1 MKHRLTKEEIQH
13 VMSLRTGNPSY
24 TQKKIAQLVG
34 ITETSVSRILNG
46 YYYIDDR
53 GKVHIDHDA
62 HKATPD
68 DAFEGL
74 KPKDA
79 SFDIGEDGEPVDDKP
94 VKELA
99 QKRLAIDAEEDDFLN
114 YHGMRGMLYEARL
127 CKYAF
132 YILRE
137 LKELHNDGTTSM
149 LLDIQH
155 RLDQL
160 EKMLAEKI
168 LKGEI

>member
-1 MKHRLTKEEIQH
+1 MKITKEIIDH
-13 VMSLRTGNPSY
+13 VMSIYNSGPKF
-24 TQKKIAQLVG
+24 TQQNIADLVG
-34 ITETSVSRILNG
+34 VSRTMVNHIIHG
-46 YYYIDDR
+46 YYYVDQH
-53 GKVHIDHDA
+53 GKVRFDKDA
-62 HKATPD
+62 KKATPD
-68 DAFEGL
+68 DTDAAL

-79 SFDIGEDGEPVDDKP
+79 SFDIDEDGEPVDDKP
-94 VKELA
+94 ITKLA

-137 LKELHNDGTTSM
+137 LKELRNDRTSLM
-149 LLDIQH
+149 LLDIQNK
-155 RLDQL
+155 LEQL
-160 EKMLAEKI
+160 EKMLSEKI